1 METERQEI
9 TRRSVLGI
17 AASVIAVPRAVAQS
31 LPLVVGPS
39 DYVAHASVGARKIDM
54 RVFLNV
60 PPAGTRDRPILFV
73 MHGVNRD
80 ADRYRDDWKWLS
92 DKYEIVIV
100 VPEFSAANFPGRDN
114 YNFGGV
120 LDRDGRARPRRDWN
134 FQLIDQVF
142 ADFLKRS
149 GSVQR
154 SYDLYGH
161 SAGAQFAHRFALLGG
176 SPRVRRVVM
185 ANAGS
190 YSMPLFDKPFPW
202 GLGGIGLS
210 EAHLTRVIS
219 LEGIVM
225 LGDQDTDPNHPALP
239 RDPEAMEQGATR
251 FERGTRFFETLD
263 AAARKRPFRFAWHK
277 VVVPDVGHDNAGM
290 AIAAAEL
297 LYGAR
302 RE

>member
-1 METERQEI
+1 MTV
-9 TRRSVLGI
+9 TRRSALVSTASALFSPRVL
-17 AASVIAVPRAVAQS
+17 AQATG
-31 LPLVVGPS
+31 LPNGPS
-39 DYVAHASVGARKIDM
+39 DYVARASIGSRRLDM

-60 PPAGTRDRPILFV
+60 PPAGIEERPILFV

-80 ADRYRDDWKWLS
+80 ADRYRDEWKWLS
-92 DKYEIVIV
+92 DRYGIVVV

-120 LDRDGRARPRRDWN
+120 LGPDGKPRPRSEWS

-142 ADFLKRS
+142 ADFIKRS
-149 GSVQR
+149 LSHQR
-154 SYDLYGH
+154 DYDLYGH

-176 SPRVRRVVM
+176 SPRARRVVI

-190 YSMPLFDKPFPW
+190 YSMPVFDKPFPW
-202 GLGGIGLS
+202 GLGGIGLG

-225 LGDQDTDPNHPALP
+225 LGDRDTDPNHPALP
-239 RDPEAMEQGATR
+239 RDAQAMDQGATR

-263 AAARKRPFRFAWHK
+263 AAARKRPMRFAWRK
-277 VVVPDVGHDNAGM
+277 VIVPDVAHDNAGM

-297 LYGAR
+297 LYGPR
-302 RE
+302 KE